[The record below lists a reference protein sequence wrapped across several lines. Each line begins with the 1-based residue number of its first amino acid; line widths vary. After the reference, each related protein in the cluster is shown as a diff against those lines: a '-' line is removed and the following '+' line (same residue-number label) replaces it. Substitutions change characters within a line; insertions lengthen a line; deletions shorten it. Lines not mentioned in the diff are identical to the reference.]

1 MLHDLSPDMGGSAL
15 GKWHKYKK
23 ITNINSETKIHMWMF
38 GSETG
43 Q

>member
-1 MLHDLSPDMGGSAL
+1 MLHDLSPGMGGPAL
-15 GKWHKYKK
+15 GKYKK